1 MKGDVDPTT
10 RILGA
15 NTIDIGGGQTKPYK
29 LSFVTYKAGVTK
41 FAVIFQ
47 NRKTA
52 EFCSYEVE
60 IKAAESDKAKE
71 VELAAAV
78 RETASFPLQL
88 DNPLEKGV

>member
-1 MKGDVDPTT
+1 M
-10 RILGA
+10 
-15 NTIDIGGGQTKPYK
+15 
-29 LSFVTYKAGVTK
+29 
-41 FAVIFQ
+41 IFQ

-88 DNPLEKGV
+88 DNPL